1 MCGEVD
7 WDSLVLEVF
16 FTELL
21 VLAELCVA
29 SVVMVGVVLCMVE
42 EATVLTVGVEND
54 VVCEVEEEE
63 ELEMMGFGLLA
74 GFVSVNEVRP
84 TLPNTS

>member
-63 ELEMMGFGLLA
+63 LEMMGFGLLA
-74 GFVSVNEVRP
+74 GFVSVNEVRS

>member
-16 FTELL
+16 FRELSVL
-21 VLAELCVA
+21 VELC
-29 SVVMVGVVLCMVE
+29 VVMVGVVLCMVD

-63 ELEMMGFGLLA
+63 LEMMGFGLLA
-74 GFVSVNEVRP
+74 GFVSINEV
-84 TLPNTS
+84 LS

>member
-16 FTELL
+16 FRELSVL
-21 VLAELCVA
+21 VELC
-29 SVVMVGVVLCMVE
+29 VVMVGVVLCMVD

-54 VVCEVEEEE
+54 VVCEVEEDE
-63 ELEMMGFGLLA
+63 ELEMTGFGLLA
-74 GFVSVNEVRP
+74 GFVSVNEVRS
-84 TLPNTS
+84 TLS